1 MSTTSTSSRKILRIV
16 AFIILAAFLL
26 GLGVLNL
33 VGRDQAQ
40 SQQAAQLAT
49 SLQNEMNRVANAA
62 LDAEGLEPIER
73 KPIVPQ
79 AKGEYGEVER
89 FTLEFL
95 DRLAAQNNDYAAAI
109 EATGFFALLDP
120 QRLGN
125 DSTLAASRA
134 IIDKTKATVSQHE
147 KLSLDYVAGT
157 GARIEALDLSA
168 EIKQAAW
175 AGLERGIG
183 DSLRQMRAVW
193 QLEMQ
198 IVLEFEKIIDV
209 LAATG
214 QWSVQDGQI
223 IIESETDLARVQ
235 AQLAEIGRLSEQQE
249 QIRQA
254 SLDKA
259 NQVFDG
265 MATRG
270 AK

>member
-1 MSTTSTSSRKILRIV
+1 MSTPTTSSRKILRIV
-16 AFIILAAFLL
+16 AFIIIGAFFL

-62 LDAEGLEPIER
+62 PGAEGLEPIER

-89 FTLEFL
+89 FALEFL
-95 DRLAAQNNDYAAAI
+95 DQMAAQNNAYAAAI

-125 DSTLAASRA
+125 DPTLAASRA

-157 GARIEALDLSA
+157 GALIEALDLSA
-168 EIKQAAW
+168 EIKQAAR

-183 DSLRQMRAVW
+183 DSLQQIGKVW
-193 QLEMQ
+193 ELEMQ

-249 QIRQA
+249 QIRQV

-270 AK
+270 NR